1 MENSPLSNQVD
12 IRLKQLDR
20 EIHSSLRTIRRHI
33 QELEEVEQRTRH
45 GGVGT
50 PEKTGQSF
58 ADHLNDAL
66 DEGSSSPWGG
76 LSDLRP
82 EASQTKYLQQSRS
95 HPNFVANLFSLD
107 LKRPLFYFRIVL

>member
-50 PEKTGQSF
+50 PEKTGLASELCSKFIF
-58 ADHLNDAL
+58 A
-66 DEGSSSPWGG
+66 GSKAP
-76 LSDLRP
+76 P
-82 EASQTKYLQQSRS
+82 
-95 HPNFVANLFSLD
+95 FLFLGSCCT
-107 LKRPLFYFRIVL
+107 